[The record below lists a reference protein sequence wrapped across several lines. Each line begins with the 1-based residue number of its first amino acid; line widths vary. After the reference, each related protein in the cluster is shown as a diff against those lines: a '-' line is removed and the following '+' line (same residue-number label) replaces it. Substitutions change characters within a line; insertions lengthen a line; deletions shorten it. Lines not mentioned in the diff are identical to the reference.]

1 MATYSFNLYDI
12 SSLNVSNLASSSYNP
27 LTNSGTSQDDLDG
40 NGWNYQSQPWAW
52 PTATYPTVSVQ
63 TGYTPQKVTI
73 VDTDSDSTHLNDY
86 ADLTVNQTLQN
97 DLSINGTTWPAG
109 TVIQDE
115 YEVQFTDS
123 SGKAYTLVAISATT
137 PGAYRSTIIG
147 YTWDNGVIPPEGTV
161 LTYVNNSN
169 ADTQTLNPP
178 CFTRGTHIATVR
190 GEVAIEDLTE
200 GDLVLTR
207 DHGPQPL
214 RWIGSVVV
222 SARRLERA
230 DKLRPIRISAGALGT
245 APDGTA
251 LPRTDLTVSPQHRIL
266 VRSHIAERMFGQP
279 EVLVAARQLLQI
291 PGIDTAGAAQ
301 PVEYFHLLFDRHEV
315 IVANGAETESLY
327 TGPEALKL
335 ISQAARAEILTLFP
349 ELATRDYATSA
360 ARVLVSGRQARK
372 LAVRH
377 IQNRKPLVA

>member
-1 MATYSFNLYDI
+1 MTVITSLYVTSDMLGYTSTEPHNPAGVNSGDAGFEMIVDNATTL
-12 SSLNVSNLASSSYNP
+12 SSAKDLTTSYYRLDLWQGSSSASQFDNGQWWSIYAY
-27 LTNSGTSQDDLDG
+27 TGTGDPTTDTDPSHWSTVYSQIGVRDDL
-40 NGWNYQSQPWAW
+40 
-52 PTATYPTVSVQ
+52 VSGLGRGDDYVVLKPEGGD
-63 TGYTPQKVTI
+63 TGYV
-73 VDTDSDSTHLNDY
+73 VL
-86 ADLTVNQTLQN
+86 DLT
-97 DLSINGTTWPAG
+97 SP
-109 TVIQDE
+109 
-115 YEVQFTDS
+115 FTS
-123 SGKAYTLVAISATT
+123 T
-137 PGAYRSTIIG
+137 PT
-147 YTWDNGVIPPEGTV
+147 
-161 LTYVNNSN
+161 
-169 ADTQTLNPP
+169 TQTYTPAQNPAP
-178 CFTRGTHIATVR
+178 GGDDAPTFTETRNAYENALTCFTRGTLIATVR

-200 GDLVLTR
+200 GDLVLTS

-222 SARRLERA
+222 SARRLERV

-291 PGIDTAGAAQ
+291 PGIDTDGAAQ

-349 ELATRDYATSA
+349 ELATRDYAPSA